1 MLFPI
6 IDGNIFVFVERKG
19 GCRILCRISNL
30 LKKGPPGSRADGA
43 ELPREERRENLIR
56 RFKEAL
62 QSGDGESAREKL
74 KAAIR
79 QIDKAAARG
88 VIHKNNAARR
98 KSRLTRLFNTSVT
111 G

>member
-1 MLFPI
+1 LP
-6 IDGNIFVFVERKG
+6 NIKSAEKRARQAAVRTER
-19 GCRILCRISNL
+19 N
-30 LKKGPPGSRADGA
+30 
-43 ELPREERRENLIR
+43 RRVKSVVKTSIR

>member
-1 MLFPI
+1 MRT
-6 IDGNIFVFVERKG
+6 ER
-19 GCRILCRISNL
+19 N
-30 LKKGPPGSRADGA
+30 
-43 ELPREERRENLIR
+43 RRVKSVVKTSIR